1 MGQQLKEVNILL
13 GVSGCIAA
21 YKVADLASKLVSLG
35 ASVRCVMTESAC
47 QLVGPKTFE
56 ALTSNP
62 VYTKM
67 WSTPNEYS
75 IEHISLAENA
85 DIVVLAPA
93 TANIIGKITNGI
105 CDDLLSTI
113 MCAGWNKPT
122 LIAPAMNN
130 NMWAN
135 PAVQKNI
142 ETLRQM
148 NYELIGP
155 ETGNLACGAEAIG
168 RMSEPADILAKVI
181 QMAQTN
187 LS

>member
-21 YKVADLASKLVSLG
+21 YKAADLASKLTSQG
-35 ASVRCVMTESAC
+35 ASVRCVMTDSAC

-56 ALTSNP
+56 ALTSNQ

-67 WSTPNEYS
+67 WSEPNEYS
-75 IEHISLAENA
+75 IEHISLAESA
-85 DIVVLAPA
+85 DIIVLAPA

-142 ETLRQM
+142 ETLGQM
-148 NYELIGP
+148 NCEMIGP
-155 ETGNLACGAEAIG
+155 ETGKLACGTEAIG
-168 RMSEPADILAKVI
+168 RMSEPMDILAKII
-181 QMAQTN
+181 QLAGQ
-187 LS
+187 L